1 MNHRLQATGPT
12 ALFDAGV
19 PEAVIQKRTGH
30 QSVDALRVYERV
42 TIEQEKSVAEIL
54 TPQSPK
60 STVNTS
66 SDSIHFSGANPGVNM
81 SIDDNFIDSLPEE
94 AFIF

>member
-1 MNHRLQATGPT
+1 MRATGAT

-30 QSVDALRVYERV
+30 KSVDVLRAYERV
-42 TIEQEKSVAEIL
+42 TIEQEKSVAKIL
-54 TPQSPK
+54 TTQSPK

-66 SDSIHFSGANPGVNM
+66 SDSIHFSGANPSVNT
-81 SIDDNFIDSLPEE
+81 SIDENFIDSLPEE